1 MDDSIGDLYIRNL
14 EKQLIIGDRTL
25 LTGVERTFGVDEIIV
40 SKTDLKGRIT
50 YANRVFQRVAGYSE
64 SELLGQAHSIV
75 RHPLM
80 PRCVFKY
87 LWDTIA
93 AKREV
98 FAYVLNRCKNGDEYW
113 VFAHVTPSFDASG
126 NIISYHSSRRV
137 PSRPAL
143 DVVRP
148 LYSML
153 LAEERKHHL
162 PRDQW
167 AASLPLLI
175 NLLKSK
181 NVSYDELIFSIT

>member
-1 MDDSIGDLYIRNL
+1 MEPTLY
-14 EKQLIIGDRTL
+14 IGDRAK
-25 LTGVERTFGVDEIIV
+25 LTGVERTFEADEIIV

-50 YANRVFQRVAGYSE
+50 YANRVFQRVSGYSE
-64 SELLGQAHSIV
+64 GELLGQAHSIV
-75 RHPLM
+75 RHPAM

-93 AKREV
+93 SKQEV

-113 VFAHVTPSFDASG
+113 VFAHVTPSVDAGG
-126 NIISYHSSRRV
+126 NIISYHSNRRV
-137 PSRPAL
+137 PSRAAL

-148 LYSML
+148 LYAML
-153 LAEERKHHL
+153 LDEERKHHT
-162 PRDQW
+162 PREQW
-167 AASLPLLI
+167 AASLPILI

>member
-1 MDDSIGDLYIRNL
+1 MNL
-14 EKQLIIGDRTL
+14 RERTV
-25 LTGVERTFGVDEIIV
+25 LTGIERTFGDDEIIV

-50 YANRVFQRVAGYSE
+50 YANRVFQRVSGYTE
-64 SELLGQAHSIV
+64 AELIGQAHSII
-75 RHPLM
+75 RHPKM

-93 AKREV
+93 SKREV

-113 VFAHVTPSFDASG
+113 VFAHVTPSLDAAG

-137 PSRPAL
+137 PSRAAI

-148 LYSML
+148 LYAML
-153 LAEERKHHL
+153 LDEERKHQL

-167 AASLPLLI
+167 AASLPMLVNI
-175 NLLKSK
+175 LKSK
-181 NVSYDELIFSIT
+181 NVTYDELIFSIT

>member
-1 MDDSIGDLYIRNL
+1 MSKL
-14 EKQLIIGDRTL
+14 EKALTIGDRTL
-25 LTGVERTFGVDEIIV
+25 LTGAERSFGVDELIV

-50 YANRVFQRVAGYSE
+50 YANRVFQRVSGYTE

-75 RHPLM
+75 RHPKM

-93 AKREV
+93 ARREV

-113 VFAHVTPSFDASG
+113 VFAHVTPTLDASG

-153 LAEERKHHL
+153 LAEERKHQL

-167 AASLPLLI
+167 AASLPLLVNI
-175 NLLKSK
+175 LKSK